1 MHKTDNHH
9 LYKGMNFIAKIAGL
23 YLFHKVYYVNLYI
36 NACIFYSVDVHR
48 NKMTKMDVFIGY
60 HADTCASI
68 ILYICHELCEE
79 HYDDS
84 NSNSSTSDDCEE
96 EEEETD
102 DIDEWVDDNK
112 DKVCNLEEKTKLH
125 RNVNL
130 KTRISAHVIYRKP
143 AYSY

>member
-1 MHKTDNHH
+1 MKCIKLTSTIKVHVMD
-9 LYKGMNFIAKIAGL
+9 FIAKIAGL
-23 YLFHKVYYVNLYI
+23 YSFHKVYYVNLYL

-84 NSNSSTSDDCEE
+84 NSNSKTSDEE
-96 EEEETD
+96 EEEMD

-112 DKVCNLEEKTKLH
+112 DKVCNLEEKIKLH
-125 RNVNL
+125 RNVN
-130 KTRISAHVIYRKP
+130 
-143 AYSY
+143 

>member
-1 MHKTDNHH
+1 MD
-9 LYKGMNFIAKIAGL
+9 FIAKIAGL
-23 YLFHKVYYVNLYI
+23 YSFHKVYYVNLYL

-84 NSNSSTSDDCEE
+84 NSNSKTSDEE
-96 EEEETD
+96 EEEMD

-112 DKVCNLEEKTKLH
+112 DKVCNLEEKIKLH
-125 RNVNL
+125 RNVN
-130 KTRISAHVIYRKP
+130 
-143 AYSY
+143 